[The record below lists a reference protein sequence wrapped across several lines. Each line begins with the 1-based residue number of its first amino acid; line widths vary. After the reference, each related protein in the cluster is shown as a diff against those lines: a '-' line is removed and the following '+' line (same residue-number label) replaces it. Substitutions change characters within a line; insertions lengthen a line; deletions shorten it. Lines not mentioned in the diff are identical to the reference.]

1 MSLAYTR
8 FGLLVALALVPA
20 RALAQ
25 DNFEIQVYDS
35 ETAGPWHVGLET
47 HLIYLASGT
56 TVTSPDGQAPTE
68 HQFHLTFEPHLGIGT
83 WVELG
88 MYLQFAVLPQAG
100 FEYAGVKLRCKLRLD
115 QKLAGTIGLAI
126 NFEISDVPRQFE
138 PNVWGSEIRP
148 IIDGRW
154 GFFYAAVNPIVDI
167 DLNGINAGLPQFE
180 PAAKVA
186 FTVVGSL
193 ALGLEYYGAYGPITK
208 TLPISESTN
217 RLFAALDFASD
228 YFDLNFGV
236 GYGFT
241 GPEKLIVKAI
251 LGFHG
256 KEGP

>member
-1 MSLAYTR
+1 MSLGYTR

-115 QKLAGTIGLAI
+115 QKLAGAIGLAI

-180 PAAKVA
+180 PAAKLA

>member
-1 MSLAYTR
+1 MAAWHTRLWLLLAL
-8 FGLLVALALVPA
+8 GLLPA

-47 HLIYLASGT
+47 HLIYIVTGT
-56 TVTSPDGQAPTE
+56 TVTTPDGQAPTN

-83 WVELG
+83 WIELG
-88 MYLQFAVLPQAG
+88 MYLQTAVRPDYG

-115 QKLAGTIGLAI
+115 EKLAGAIGLAI
-126 NFEISDVPRQFE
+126 NFEVSNVPRQFE

-154 GFFYAAVNPIVDI
+154 GIFYASFNPIV
-167 DLNGINAGLPQFE
+167 GI
-180 PAAKVA
+180 VH
-186 FTVVGSL
+186 SL
-193 ALGLEYYGAYGPITK
+193 ALGFEYYGAFGPITH
-208 TLPISESTN
+208 TLPLSESTN
-217 RLFAALDFASD
+217 RLFAALDFSSD
-228 YFDLNFGV
+228 YFDLNLGV

-241 GPEKLIVKAI
+241 GPEQWLIKAI

-256 KEGP
+256 KGNP